1 MSLSTS
7 VSICTSLTVYTCD
20 VYTYASLA
28 TFTSIPA
35 SIFLSGIQGRVV
47 SGHVCF
53 LLVLGPPVSKNSI
66 LGAARGQSGRTVQPS
81 DFFCANVPWWFP
93 VLGVVPLL
101 HPYATMGTQSVA
113 CTPVS
118 VCDFYASNTGVACCN
133 EHAILHLVESGRVS
147 QLLFKMCE
155 KNTTHMRMSVIG
167 RRQQ

>member
-1 MSLSTS
+1 MVHVTGNPDGWE
-7 VSICTSLTVYTCD
+7 TVTARSPGQD
-20 VYTYASLA
+20 D
-28 TFTSIPA
+28 
-35 SIFLSGIQGRVV
+35 GIQGRVV

-147 QLLFKMCE
+147 QVLFKMCE